1 MTKLSNRSGVFSRRK
16 FQGGTTMKLSKKLLA
31 ALSATALIATTAF
44 FTSCGDDDGSEN
56 SGDGGSPTA
65 TEEEAE
71 NSGDGGGS
79 ISFSGSSY
87 KYSLFELVGT
97 EEIDEETGNKSSV
110 KESITPTSK
119 TLTAEFTIDS
129 VKSVYVA
136 SYTNPKT
143 ESDGTI
149 TYQTLSLTKDGEE
162 PTAEEKASYMEMF
175 HLSETESDDGMM
187 SSVLVFKDATNAT
200 ITGLDRHDVDGTI
213 TYERTTMSYTYTV
226 DSEKKTVTLVPVES
240 SDDGPKSGVF
250 SYSSDG
256 KTLSSEEEQEDG
268 TVKLTFVKQ

>member
-1 MTKLSNRSGVFSRRK
+1 
-16 FQGGTTMKLSKKLLA
+16 MKLSKKLLA
-31 ALSATALIATTAF
+31 ALSATALIATAAF
-44 FTSCGDDDGSEN
+44 FTSCGDDDDS
-56 SGDGGSPTA
+56 
-65 TEEEAE
+65 E

-87 KYSLFELVGT
+87 KCSLFEFVGT
-97 EEIDEETGNKSSV
+97 EEIDEDTGYKSSV

-143 ESDGTI
+143 ESNGTI
-149 TYQTLSLTKDGEE
+149 TYQTLSSLTEDGVEA
-162 PTAEEKASYMEMF
+162 TAEKKASYMASF
-175 HLSETESDDGMM
+175 HLSETESDDGKV
-187 SSVLVFKDATNAT
+187 SSVLVFTDATNAT
-200 ITGLDRHDVDGTI
+200 VTSLEENNGDDTT

-240 SDDGPKSGVF
+240 SDDGPKSIVL
-250 SYSSDG
+250 SYSSDVN
-256 KTLSSEEEQEDG
+256 TLSYEGEEEGG
-268 TVKLTFVKQ
+268 TLKMTFDKQ

>member
-1 MTKLSNRSGVFSRRK
+1 
-16 FQGGTTMKLSKKLLA
+16 MKLSKKLLA

-44 FTSCGDDDGSEN
+44 FTSCGDDDDS
-56 SGDGGSPTA
+56 
-65 TEEEAE
+65 E

-87 KYSLFELVGT
+87 KCSLFEFVGT
-97 EEIDEETGNKSSV
+97 EEIDEDTGYKSSV

-149 TYQTLSLTKDGEE
+149 TYQTLSLTKDGVES
-162 PTAEEKASYMEMF
+162 TAEEKASYMENF
-175 HLSETESDDGMM
+175 HLDETESDDGKV

-200 ITGLDRHDVDGTI
+200 VTSLDRHDVDDTI
-213 TYERTTMSYTYTV
+213 TYESTTVSYTYTV

-240 SDDGPKSGVF
+240 SDDGPGSIVL

-256 KTLSSEEEQEDG
+256 TTLSYEGEEEWG
-268 TVKLTFVKQ
+268 TLKMTFGKQ

>member
-1 MTKLSNRSGVFSRRK
+1 
-16 FQGGTTMKLSKKLLA
+16 MKLSKKLLA

-44 FTSCGDDDGSEN
+44 FTSCGDDDDS
-56 SGDGGSPTA
+56 
-65 TEEEAE
+65 E

-87 KYSLFELVGT
+87 KCSLVEFVGT
-97 EEIDEETGNKSSV
+97 EEIDEETGYKISL

-119 TLTAEFTIDS
+119 TLTAEVTIGS
-129 VKSVYVA
+129 VKNVYVA

-149 TYQTLSLTKDGEE
+149 TYQTLSLTKDGVE
-162 PTAEEKASYMEMF
+162 PTAEEKALYMESF
-175 HLSETESDDGMM
+175 DLEEPENDDGMM

-200 ITGLDRHDVDGTI
+200 VTSLDKKHVDDTA
-213 TYERTTMSYTYTV
+213 TYESTTESYTYTV
-226 DSEKKTVTLVPVES
+226 DSEKKTVTLVPVEP
-240 SDDGPKSGVF
+240 SDDGPESIVL

-256 KTLSSEEEQEDG
+256 ETLSYEGEEDDG
-268 TVKLTFVKQ
+268 TAKMTFDKQ

>member
-1 MTKLSNRSGVFSRRK
+1 
-16 FQGGTTMKLSKKLLA
+16 MKLSKKLLA

-44 FTSCGDDDGSEN
+44 FTSCGDDDDS
-56 SGDGGSPTA
+56 
-65 TEEEAE
+65 E

-87 KYSLFELVGT
+87 KCSLFEFVGT
-97 EEIDEETGNKSSV
+97 EEIDEETGYKSSV

-149 TYQTLSLTKDGEE
+149 TYQTLSLTKDGVES
-162 PTAEEKASYMEMF
+162 TAEEKALYMEKF
-175 HLSETESDDGMM
+175 HLDETESDDGKV

-200 ITGLDRHDVDGTI
+200 VTSLDEQDVDDTT
-213 TYERTTMSYTYTV
+213 TYERTTVSYTYTV

-240 SDDGPKSGVF
+240 SDDGPKSVVL

-256 KTLSSEEEQEDG
+256 ETLSYEGEEEGG
-268 TVKLTFVKQ
+268 TLKMTFDKQ

>member
-1 MTKLSNRSGVFSRRK
+1 
-16 FQGGTTMKLSKKLLA
+16 MKLSKKLLA
-31 ALSATALIATTAF
+31 ALSATALIATAAF
-44 FTSCGDDDGSEN
+44 FTSCGDDDDS
-56 SGDGGSPTA
+56 
-65 TEEEAE
+65 E

-87 KYSLFELVGT
+87 KCSLFEFVGT
-97 EEIDEETGNKSSV
+97 EEIDEDTGYKSSV

-149 TYQTLSLTKDGEE
+149 TYQTLSSLTEDGVEA
-162 PTAEEKASYMEMF
+162 TAEEKASYMASF
-175 HLSETESDDGMM
+175 HLSETESDDGKV
-187 SSVLVFKDATNAT
+187 SSVLVFTDATNAT
-200 ITGLDRHDVDGTI
+200 VTSLDKKHGDDDTV
-213 TYERTTMSYTYTV
+213 TYEETTESYTYTV

-250 SYSSDG
+250 SYSSDVN
-256 KTLSSEEEQEDG
+256 TLSYEGEEEGG
-268 TVKLTFVKQ
+268 TLKMTFDKQ

>member
-44 FTSCGDDDGSEN
+44 FTSCGDDDDD
-56 SGDGGSPTA
+56 GD
-65 TEEEAE
+65 
-71 NSGDGGGS
+71 S

-87 KYSLFELVGT
+87 KCSSFEFVGT
-97 EEIDEETGNKSSV
+97 EKIDEETGYKSSV

-149 TYQTLSLTKDGEE
+149 TYQTLSLTKDGVES
-162 PTAEEKASYMEMF
+162 TAEEKASYMEMF
-175 HLSETESDDGMM
+175 DLGATESDDGMM
-187 SSVLVFKDATNAT
+187 STKLVFKDATNAT
-200 ITGLDRHDVDGTI
+200 VTSLDRHDDDGTI
-213 TYERTTMSYTYTV
+213 TYESTTESYTYTV

-256 KTLSSEEEQEDG
+256 ETLSYEGEEEGG
-268 TVKLTFVKQ
+268 TLKMTFDKQ

>member
-1 MTKLSNRSGVFSRRK
+1 
-16 FQGGTTMKLSKKLLA
+16 MKLSKKLLA
-31 ALSATALIATTAF
+31 ALSATALIATAAF
-44 FTSCGDDDGSEN
+44 FTSCGDDDDD
-56 SGDGGSPTA
+56 GD
-65 TEEEAE
+65 
-71 NSGDGGGS
+71 S

-87 KYSLFELVGT
+87 KCSLFEFVGT
-97 EEIDEETGNKSSV
+97 EETDEETGYKSSV

-143 ESDGTI
+143 ESNGTI
-149 TYQTLSLTKDGEE
+149 TYQTLSSLTEDGVEA
-162 PTAEEKASYMEMF
+162 TAEEKASYMASF
-175 HLSETESDDGMM
+175 HLSETESDDGKV

-200 ITGLDRHDVDGTI
+200 VTSLDRHDDDGTI
-213 TYERTTMSYTYTV
+213 TYESTTESYTYTV

-256 KTLSSEEEQEDG
+256 ETLSYEGEEEGG
-268 TVKLTFVKQ
+268 TLKMTFDKQ

>member
-1 MTKLSNRSGVFSRRK
+1 
-16 FQGGTTMKLSKKLLA
+16 MKLSKKLLA

-56 SGDGGSPTA
+56 SGDGGGSTSCGDDDDS
-65 TEEEAE
+65 E
-71 NSGDGGGS
+71 NSGDGSGS

-110 KESITPTSK
+110 KKSITPTSK

-136 SYTNPKT
+136 SYTDPKT

-149 TYQTLSLTKDGEE
+149 TYQTLSLTKDGVE

-200 ITGLDRHDVDGTI
+200 VTGLDRHDVDGTI
-213 TYERTTMSYTYTV
+213 TYESTTMSYTYTV
-226 DSEKKTVTLVPVES
+226 DSEKKTVTLVPVEP

-256 KTLSSEEEQEDG
+256 NTLSSEEEEEDG